1 MQITFDPHIAN
12 ECDETLCIIAQAQPD
27 VVRMWLIDYN
37 EDQDS
42 ETAQPDTAQSV
53 KAAVAEVMRADTAP
67 AQPETAQPETAPTWT
82 PDLAQPETAQ
92 PETATAQPETDCHG
106 MVHDG
111 TIHSTPASKNADGS
125 WRAKRGHKEA
135 YEAAIAAA
143 TCNDAPTPAPAPQ
156 GMPMPNP
163 ASAAPATPPAPIDYK
178 TMAER
183 FMAKMADPDG
193 LPDEYEAI
201 YAALSI
207 GYDDLE
213 TNQTSIARLSA
224 YMDAVDNGD
233 DHDGCVR
240 HAMSAD
246 Q

>member
-1 MQITFDPHIAN
+1 MQITFDPHN
-12 ECDETLCIIAQAQPD
+12 PEDCRTLAILFDARAA
-27 VVRMWLIDYN
+27 RMALAAAA
-37 EDQDS
+37 
-42 ETAQPDTAQSV
+42 AQPDTAP
-53 KAAVAEVMRADTAP
+53 AAQPDTAP
-67 AQPETAQPETAPTWT
+67 AAQPETAQP
-82 PDLAQPETAQ
+82 D
-92 PETATAQPETDCHG
+92 TAQPETDCHG
-106 MVHDG
+106 MTHDDA
-111 TIHSTPASKNADGS
+111 IHSSPPSKNADGS
-125 WRAKRGHKEA
+125 WRAKRGQKEA

-143 TCNDAPTPAPAPQ
+143 TGNDAPAPTA
-156 GMPMPNP
+156 MPMPNP

-193 LPDEYEAI
+193 LPAEYEAI

-213 TNQTSIARLSA
+213 TNQTSIARLWN

-240 HAMSAD
+240 HAMSA
-246 Q
+246 

>member
-1 MQITFDPHIAN
+1 MQITFDPHNAA
-12 ECDETLCIIAQAQPD
+12 DMQSMAQLVNFLTGNADSPD
-27 VVRMWLIDYN
+27 V
-37 EDQDS
+37 
-42 ETAQPDTAQSV
+42 PD
-53 KAAVAEVMRADTAP
+53 
-67 AQPETAQPETAPTWT
+67 TAPTWT
-82 PDLAQPETAQ
+82 PDLAQPDTAPAQ
-92 PETATAQPETDCHG
+92 PDTAPAAQPAGETDCHG
-106 MVHDG
+106 MTHDD

-125 WRAKRGHKEA
+125 WRAKRGQKEA

-143 TCNDAPTPAPAPQ
+143 TGKDAPAPAPQ
-156 GMPMPNP
+156 GMPVPQP

-193 LPDEYEAI
+193 LPAEYEAI
-201 YAALSI
+201 YTALSI

-240 HAMSAD
+240 HAMSA
-246 Q
+246 

>member
-1 MQITFDPHIAN
+1 MQITFNPHDPM
-12 ECDETLCIIAQAQPD
+12 ECDETLGFIAQAQPY
-27 VVRMWLIDYN
+27 VVKMWLIDYN
-37 EDQDS
+37 ESQDADTPPAQ
-42 ETAQPDTAQSV
+42 TAEPDTAP
-53 KAAVAEVMRADTAP
+53 AAQPET
-67 AQPETAQPETAPTWT
+67 AQPETAQPETAP
-82 PDLAQPETAQ
+82 
-92 PETATAQPETDCHG
+92 AQPETDCHG
-106 MVHDG
+106 MVHDDA
-111 TIHSTPASKNADGS
+111 IHSTPASKNADGS
-125 WRAKRGHKEA
+125 WRAKRGQKEA

-143 TCNDAPTPAPAPQ
+143 TAPATAPAPQ
-156 GMPMPNP
+156 GMPMPQP

-193 LPDEYEAI
+193 LPAEYEAI
-201 YAALSI
+201 YTALSI

-240 HAMSAD
+240 HAMSA
-246 Q
+246 

>member
-1 MQITFDPHIAN
+1 M
-12 ECDETLCIIAQAQPD
+12 
-27 VVRMWLIDYN
+27 
-37 EDQDS
+37 
-42 ETAQPDTAQSV
+42 
-53 KAAVAEVMRADTAP
+53 
-67 AQPETAQPETAPTWT
+67 
-82 PDLAQPETAQ
+82 
-92 PETATAQPETDCHG
+92 
-106 MVHDG
+106 
-111 TIHSTPASKNADGS
+111 
-125 WRAKRGHKEA
+125 
-135 YEAAIAAA
+135 
-143 TCNDAPTPAPAPQ
+143 PQ
-156 GMPMPNP
+156 P

-193 LPDEYEAI
+193 LPAEYEAI

>member
-1 MQITFDPHIAN
+1 MQITFDPHNVQECATIAIL
-12 ECDETLCIIAQAQPD
+12 LC
-27 VVRMWLIDYN
+27 
-37 EDQDS
+37 
-42 ETAQPDTAQSV
+42 T
-53 KAAVAEVMRADTAP
+53 TAP
-67 AQPETAQPETAPTWT
+67 AAQPETAQPETA
-82 PDLAQPETAQ
+82 QPETAQ
-92 PETATAQPETDCHG
+92 PETAQPETAQPETDCHG
-106 MVHDG
+106 MVHDD
-111 TIHSTPASKNADGS
+111 TIHSIPASKNADGS
-125 WRAKRGHKEA
+125 WRAKRGQKEA
-135 YEAAIAAA
+135 YDAAIAAA
-143 TCNDAPTPAPAPQ
+143 TQGSAPPQAALQ

-183 FMAKMADPDG
+183 FMGKMADPDG
-193 LPDEYEAI
+193 LPAEYDAI

-240 HAMSAD
+240 HAMSA
-246 Q
+246 

>member
-1 MQITFDPHIAN
+1 MQITFDPHNVQECATIARLLG
-12 ECDETLCIIAQAQPD
+12 T
-27 VVRMWLIDYN
+27 
-37 EDQDS
+37 
-42 ETAQPDTAQSV
+42 TAQPDTAQP
-53 KAAVAEVMRADTAP
+53 DTA
-67 AQPETAQPETAPTWT
+67 TAEPETAPTWT
-82 PDLAQPETAQ
+82 PDQAQPDTATAQ
-92 PETATAQPETDCHG
+92 PETAPAQPETDCHG
-106 MVHDG
+106 MVHDD

-125 WRAKRGHKEA
+125 WRAKRGQKEA
-135 YEAAIAAA
+135 YDAAIAAA
-143 TCNDAPTPAPAPQ
+143 TGKDAPAPAPQ
-156 GMPMPNP
+156 GMPVPQP

-193 LPDEYEAI
+193 LPAEYEAI
-201 YAALSI
+201 YTALSI

-246 Q
+246 

>member
-1 MQITFDPHIAN
+1 MQITFDPHNAQECATIARLLG
-12 ECDETLCIIAQAQPD
+12 T
-27 VVRMWLIDYN
+27 
-37 EDQDS
+37 
-42 ETAQPDTAQSV
+42 T
-53 KAAVAEVMRADTAP
+53 
-67 AQPETAQPETAPTWT
+67 AQPETAQPETAQ
-82 PDLAQPETAQ
+82 PDMPPAQTAQ
-92 PETATAQPETDCHG
+92 PETAPAAQPETDCHG
-106 MVHDG
+106 MTHDDA
-111 TIHSTPASKNADGS
+111 IHSTPASKNADGS

-143 TCNDAPTPAPAPQ
+143 TGKDAPAPAPAS
-156 GMPMPNP
+156 MPVPQP

-178 TMAER
+178 VMAER

-193 LPDEYEAI
+193 LPAEYEAI

-246 Q
+246 

>member
-1 MQITFDPHIAN
+1 MQITFDPHNPEECATIARLLG
-12 ECDETLCIIAQAQPD
+12 T
-27 VVRMWLIDYN
+27 
-37 EDQDS
+37 
-42 ETAQPDTAQSV
+42 TAQP
-53 KAAVAEVMRADTAP
+53 ETAP
-67 AQPETAQPETAPTWT
+67 AQPETAPAQPETAP
-82 PDLAQPETAQ
+82 AQPETAPAQ
-92 PETATAQPETDCHG
+92 TAPAQTAEPETAQPDTATEQPDTGETDCHG
-106 MVHDG
+106 MTHDDA
-111 TIHSTPASKNADGS
+111 IHSTPASKNADGS
-125 WRAKRGHKEA
+125 WRAKRGQKEA

-143 TCNDAPTPAPAPQ
+143 TGKDAPAPAPAS
-156 GMPMPNP
+156 MPMPQP

-193 LPDEYEAI
+193 LPAEYEAI
-201 YAALSI
+201 YTALSI

-240 HAMSAD
+240 HAMSA
-246 Q
+246 

>member
-1 MQITFDPHIAN
+1 MQITFDPHNAQECATIARLLG
-12 ECDETLCIIAQAQPD
+12 TTAPAAQPD
-27 VVRMWLIDYN
+27 TA
-37 EDQDS
+37 
-42 ETAQPDTAQSV
+42 TAQPDTAP
-53 KAAVAEVMRADTAP
+53 AAQPDTA
-67 AQPETAQPETAPTWT
+67 TAEPETAPTWT
-82 PDLAQPETAQ
+82 PDQAQPDTA
-92 PETATAQPETDCHG
+92 PAQPETDCHG
-106 MVHDG
+106 MTHDDA
-111 TIHSTPASKNADGS
+111 IHSTPASKNADGS
-125 WRAKRGHKEA
+125 WRAKRGQKEA

-143 TCNDAPTPAPAPQ
+143 TGKDAPAPAPAS
-156 GMPMPNP
+156 MPMPQP

-193 LPDEYEAI
+193 LPAEYEAI
-201 YAALSI
+201 YTALSI

-240 HAMSAD
+240 HAMSA
-246 Q
+246 

>member
-1 MQITFDPHIAN
+1 MQITFDPHN
-12 ECDETLCIIAQAQPD
+12 PTECDETLGFIAQAQPH
-27 VVRMWLIDYN
+27 VVKMWLIDYN
-37 EDQDS
+37 ESQDADTARADGLTVTDGPTPPFEPS
-42 ETAQPDTAQSV
+42 QMTPLAEGAPQYIKGEVTPAQPDTA
-53 KAAVAEVMRADTAP
+53 P
-67 AQPETAQPETAPTWT
+67 
-82 PDLAQPETAQ
+82 
-92 PETATAQPETDCHG
+92 AQPETDCHG
-106 MVHDG
+106 MTHDDA
-111 TIHSTPASKNADGS
+111 IHSTPASKNADGS
-125 WRAKRGHKEA
+125 WRAKRGQKEA

-143 TCNDAPTPAPAPQ
+143 TGKDAPQ
-156 GMPMPNP
+156 GMPVPQP

-193 LPDEYEAI
+193 LPAEYEAI
-201 YAALSI
+201 YTALSI

-240 HAMSAD
+240 HAMSA
-246 Q
+246 

>member
-1 MQITFDPHIAN
+1 MQITFDPHNVQECATIAIL
-12 ECDETLCIIAQAQPD
+12 LC
-27 VVRMWLIDYN
+27 
-37 EDQDS
+37 
-42 ETAQPDTAQSV
+42 T
-53 KAAVAEVMRADTAP
+53 TAP
-67 AQPETAQPETAPTWT
+67 AAQPETAQPETA
-82 PDLAQPETAQ
+82 QPETAQ
-92 PETATAQPETDCHG
+92 PETAQPETAQPETDCHG
-106 MVHDG
+106 MVHDD

-125 WRAKRGHKEA
+125 WRAKRGQKEE
-135 YEAAIAAA
+135 YDAAIAAA
-143 TCNDAPTPAPAPQ
+143 TQGLAPPQAAPQ

-163 ASAAPATPPAPIDYK
+163 ASAAPATPPPPIDYK

-183 FMAKMADPDG
+183 FMGKMADPDG
-193 LPDEYEAI
+193 LPAEYEAI

-240 HAMSAD
+240 HAMSAA

>member
-1 MQITFDPHIAN
+1 MQITFDPHNPEECATIARLLGTTVPA
-12 ECDETLCIIAQAQPD
+12 ETARADGLTVTDGPTPSFEPSQMTPVAEGAPQYIQGEVTPDQPD
-27 VVRMWLIDYN
+27 
-37 EDQDS
+37 
-42 ETAQPDTAQSV
+42 
-53 KAAVAEVMRADTAP
+53 
-67 AQPETAQPETAPTWT
+67 
-82 PDLAQPETAQ
+82 
-92 PETATAQPETDCHG
+92 TAQPETDCHG
-106 MVHDG
+106 MVHDD

-125 WRAKRGHKEA
+125 WRAKRGQKEA

-143 TCNDAPTPAPAPQ
+143 TGKDAPAPAPAS
-156 GMPMPNP
+156 MPMPQP

-193 LPDEYEAI
+193 LPAEYEAI
-201 YAALSI
+201 YTALSI

-213 TNQTSIARLSA
+213 TNQTSIARLWS

-240 HAMSAD
+240 HAMSA
-246 Q
+246 

>member
-1 MQITFDPHIAN
+1 MQITFDPHNVQECATIARLLG
-12 ECDETLCIIAQAQPD
+12 TTVPA
-27 VVRMWLIDYN
+27 
-37 EDQDS
+37 
-42 ETAQPDTAQSV
+42 ETA
-53 KAAVAEVMRADTAP
+53 RADGLTVTDGPTPPFEPSQMTPLAEGAP
-67 AQPETAQPETAPTWT
+67 QYIQGEVT
-82 PDLAQPETAQ
+82 P
-92 PETATAQPETDCHG
+92 AQPETDCHG
-106 MVHDG
+106 MTHDD
-111 TIHSTPASKNADGS
+111 TIHSTPPSFNADGS
-125 WRAKRGHKEA
+125 YRAKRGQKEA

-143 TCNDAPTPAPAPQ
+143 TAPAPAAMPTPAPAS
-156 GMPMPNP
+156 MPMPQP

-193 LPDEYEAI
+193 LPVEYEAI

-240 HAMSAD
+240 HAMSA
-246 Q
+246 

>member
-1 MQITFDPHIAN
+1 MQITFDPHNAQECATIARLLG
-12 ECDETLCIIAQAQPD
+12 T
-27 VVRMWLIDYN
+27 
-37 EDQDS
+37 
-42 ETAQPDTAQSV
+42 TAQPDTATAQPDTPP
-53 KAAVAEVMRADTAP
+53 AAQPDTATEQPDTAP
-67 AQPETAQPETAPTWT
+67 AQTAEPE
-82 PDLAQPETAQ
+82 
-92 PETATAQPETDCHG
+92 TAQPETDCHG
-106 MVHDG
+106 MTHDD

-125 WRAKRGHKEA
+125 WRAKRGQKEA

-143 TCNDAPTPAPAPQ
+143 TGKDAPAPAPQ
-156 GMPMPNP
+156 GMPVPQP
-163 ASAAPATPPAPIDYK
+163 ASAVPATPPAPIDYN

-193 LPDEYEAI
+193 LPAEYEAI
-201 YAALSI
+201 YTALSI

-246 Q
+246 